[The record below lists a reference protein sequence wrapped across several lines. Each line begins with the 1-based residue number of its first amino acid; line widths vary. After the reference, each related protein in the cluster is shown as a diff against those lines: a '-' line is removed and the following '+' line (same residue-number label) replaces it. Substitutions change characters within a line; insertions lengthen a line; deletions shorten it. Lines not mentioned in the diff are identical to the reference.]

1 MNIIDRRIYAPSTP
15 VGSLTYGKQPLDRK
29 FYASEAPIN
38 YKNQTPVLPA
48 QMPDAV
54 DFNRE
59 IKPRNILVN
68 IDKSEKTPGFFSGI
82 LKTIRENKIPT
93 SLSSN
98 PKVKQYVLPTLND
111 EHFNKT
117 LLSLLDI
124 KGISLSFDKGVVFKN
139 PEKLFKKIK

>member
-1 MNIIDRRIYAPSTP
+1 MTNIDRKIYAPSTP
-15 VGSLTYGKQPLDRK
+15 IGNLTYGKQPLDRK

-38 YKNQTPVLPA
+38 YKNLTPVLPA

-54 DFNRE
+54 ELNKE

-68 IDKSEKTPGFFSGI
+68 VHESDKNPGFFSGI
-82 LKTIRENKIPT
+82 LKTIRENKIST

-98 PKVKQYVLPTLND
+98 PKVRQFVLPTLND

-139 PEKLFKKIK
+139 PEQLFKKIK

>member
-1 MNIIDRRIYAPSTP
+1 MTTIDRRIYAPTTP

-38 YKNQTPVLPA
+38 YKNPTLVLPA
-48 QMPDAV
+48 QMPDSV

-68 IDKSEKTPGFFSGI
+68 VHESDKTPGFFSGL

-98 PKVKQYVLPTLND
+98 PNVKQYVLPTLNE

-124 KGISLSFDKGVVFKN
+124 KGISLSFDKGVAFKN